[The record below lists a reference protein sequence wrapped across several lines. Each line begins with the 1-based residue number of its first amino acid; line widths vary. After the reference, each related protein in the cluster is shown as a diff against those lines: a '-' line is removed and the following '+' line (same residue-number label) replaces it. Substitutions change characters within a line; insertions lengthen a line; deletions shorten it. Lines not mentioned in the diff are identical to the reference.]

1 MQPHLHPRV
10 PKRQG
15 GVLIAV
21 LAYVAVI
28 GLIMAG
34 VLSVTVSHY
43 SRARSEKDYANAL
56 SIAEAGVNY
65 EINKISVTPDSPD
78 QSASPATQAVSDN
91 YSQAAGSFSVYI
103 VARNGNQPPAN
114 ATWTSPGD
122 GWIVSTGTVNGITR
136 TVRVGV
142 KAYTASGGGGQYAV
156 FGVGGGIINGTPT
169 AINGNVGT
177 DGGPGSPANTTYGT
191 GFAINGQPSISG
203 NVVFAGTGAGWQA
216 APTNLSLYTVAYR
229 GSAENFQTVDQIAQ
243 AQFGSNPY
251 TYLASNNDNALA
263 NPPIAGQTV
272 LLNGNGRLTFVGKPG
287 GANYYLQT
295 LICNA
300 NAKVEFDNTNGP
312 ITLWFGP
319 GATSSF
325 VLNGGTALVKTS
337 TNPDNVVKV
346 YSASSQS
353 ITLNGNDEMDLGV
366 YNYNGHGTGSV
377 KFNGNNVIN
386 GSIITNTFT
395 FNGTPTINYVPGYF
409 NSSGSLYF
417 GALASWSEQGG
428 VN

>member
-169 AINGNVGT
+169 AINGN
-177 DGGPGSPANTTYGT
+177 
-191 GFAINGQPSISG
+191 
-203 NVVFAGTGAGWQA
+203 
-216 APTNLSLYTVAYR
+216 
-229 GSAENFQTVDQIAQ
+229 
-243 AQFGSNPY
+243 
-251 TYLASNNDNALA
+251 
-263 NPPIAGQTV
+263 
-272 LLNGNGRLTFVGKPG
+272 
-287 GANYYLQT
+287 
-295 LICNA
+295 
-300 NAKVEFDNTNGP
+300 
-312 ITLWFGP
+312 
-319 GATSSF
+319 
-325 VLNGGTALVKTS
+325 
-337 TNPDNVVKV
+337 
-346 YSASSQS
+346 
-353 ITLNGNDEMDLGV
+353 
-366 YNYNGHGTGSV
+366 
-377 KFNGNNVIN
+377 
-386 GSIITNTFT
+386 
-395 FNGTPTINYVPGYF
+395 
-409 NSSGSLYF
+409 
-417 GALASWSEQGG
+417 
-428 VN
+428 